1 MDFNDSP
8 DGVSARPTPAAD
20 SGLNR
25 EWFQNPNP
33 GAGIQGTT
41 LGADFLNDLWG
52 SMKNILLAAGYTPE
66 RGNDVQIRGA
76 IQILAAQLVN
86 SHAIQIS
93 NEAIAGHLE
102 TGAPGEVRGLSSA
115 ARALTPSNLPN
126 AWRHGEQAG
135 STDAWDADPA
145 DFMGRWTQ
153 HPTHPIPGAGSH
165 LVVTEQWGVT
175 AEFVQNAAI
184 TFPIPF
190 AATNYSF
197 THSALSANFSNARF
211 HTQSAAGLSV
221 SISNFTG
228 RVMWRAVGL
237 AVLQP

>member
-8 DGVSARPTPAAD
+8 DGVSVRPTPAAD
-20 SGLNR
+20 SGLGR
-25 EWFQNPNP
+25 DWFQDPNP
-33 GAGIQGTT
+33 GGGVQGTT
-41 LGADFLNDLWG
+41 VRADFLNDVAG
-52 SMKNILLAAGYTPE
+52 SLIHVLQAAGLTPARGDDIQLRVAIQVLAAG
-66 RGNDVQIRGA
+66 
-76 IQILAAQLVN
+76 LVN
-86 SHAIQIS
+86 SHATQIA
-93 NEAIAGHLE
+93 NDVFAGHLE
-102 TGAPGEVRGLSSA
+102 TGTPGEVRDLVNA

-135 STDAWDADPA
+135 SSDAWDANPA

-153 HPTHPIPGAGSH
+153 HPTHPVPGAGSH

-175 AEFVQNAAI
+175 AEFSQNAAI
-184 TFPIPF
+184 TFPLPF

-211 HTQSAAGLSV
+211 HTQSASGLSV
-221 SISNFTG
+221 SISNFVG